1 MKSKNT
7 QRICN
12 TCELRPTTMCANLT
26 ESELALIQE
35 TKSCLSYQKD
45 DTIFKEWSPGYG
57 IYFLTSGKVKLSKL
71 AQNGKETIIRLVKK
85 GDLLGFL
92 ILHGNE
98 KFTNTAKALEDST
111 VCYIPKDTF
120 LTLLNTNSQ
129 LSTALLTLFSQELNR
144 TEQSITNVQKTV
156 KERIAETILFM
167 YQIYGFESDNKTID
181 VSLKREEI
189 GNIALTTL
197 ETTVR
202 IIKDFERDGLIELKG
217 KRIVI
222 LNMPKLI
229 REANLDN

>member
-1 MKSKNT
+1 
-7 QRICN
+7 
-12 TCELRPTTMCANLT
+12 
-26 ESELALIQE
+26 
-35 TKSCLSYQKD
+35 
-45 DTIFKEWSPGYG
+45 
-57 IYFLTSGKVKLSKL
+57 
-71 AQNGKETIIRLVKK
+71 
-85 GDLLGFL
+85 
-92 ILHGNE
+92 
-98 KFTNTAKALEDST
+98 
-111 VCYIPKDTF
+111 
-120 LTLLNTNSQ
+120 
-129 LSTALLTLFSQELNR
+129 
-144 TEQSITNVQKTV
+144 
-156 KERIAETILFM
+156 M